1 MQETLQIEVDDT
13 YYTPVNVMP
22 TTPYMGKRGVFVWDL
37 IKSGR
42 LYRRKFGRCL
52 ECDNVP
58 HILDI
63 TLYVS
68 VISNLLQRDMITG
81 DVHIL
86 RQLIFYLVKSP
97 PCPTIAHIGSS
108 GVNYAQMKLRGA

>member
-1 MQETLQIEVDDT
+1 MAASIGGNLEDVL
-13 YYTPVNVMP
+13 NVTM
-22 TTPYMGKRGVFVWDL
+22 F
-37 IKSGR
+37 
-42 LYRRKFGRCL
+42 
-52 ECDNVP
+52 P

-68 VISNLLQRDMITG
+68 VISHLSQRDMITG

-86 RQLIFYLVKSP
+86 GQLYLVKSP